1 MQNISPKNMDLNKKK
16 LTEDIKKL
24 IPEASTVNVNFGK
37 KRIPLP
43 PNIMVFQTF
52 AFLAATELKPATNK
66 VLMLFFA
73 SSAYENYVG
82 MDIITIGEKLNI
94 TSRSVIAA
102 INELEKNKI
111 IIRTKHPSDKR
122 RNDYF
127 LNPFSSWKGN
137 AESRKKMIEIMPSNQ
152 LDLFGISEQDHK
164 IREGNEIRKNTPL
177 LDNQRNI
184 IDLIEEIKLE
194 KQ

>member
-1 MQNISPKNMDLNKKK
+1 MDLNKKK

>member
-37 KRIPLP
+37 KRFPLP

>member
-1 MQNISPKNMDLNKKK
+1 MDLNKKK
-16 LTEDIKKL
+16 LAEDIKKL
-24 IPEASTVNVNFGK
+24 IPEASTISVNFGK

-73 SSAYENYVG
+73 NSAYENYVG
-82 MDIITIGEKLNI
+82 MDIVTIGEKLNI
-94 TSRSVIAA
+94 SERSVINA

-127 LNPFSSWKGN
+127 LNPFTSWKGN
-137 AESRKKMIEIMPSNQ
+137 AESRKKMIEIIPPNQ
-152 LDLFGISEQDHK
+152 LDLFGISEEDHK
-164 IREGNEIRKNTPL
+164 IREKNEIKNGVQL
-177 LDNQRNI
+177 IENQTNI
-184 IDLIEEIKLE
+184 IDQIKELEDWKEISLTTDFK
-194 KQ
+194 

>member
-1 MQNISPKNMDLNKKK
+1 MDMNKKK
-16 LTEDIKKL
+16 IAEDIKKL
-24 IPEASTVNVNFGK
+24 VPEASTINVNFGK

-73 SSAYENYVG
+73 NSAYENYVG
-82 MDIITIGEKLNI
+82 MDIVTIGEKLNI
-94 TSRSVIAA
+94 SERSVINA

-111 IIRTKHPSDKR
+111 IIRTKHPNDKR

-127 LNPFSSWKGN
+127 LIFFTSWKGN
-137 AESRKKMIEIMPSNQ
+137 AESRKKMIEIIAANQ
-152 LDLFGISEQDHK
+152 LDLFGISEEDHK
-164 IREGNEIRKNTPL
+164 IREKNEIKNGVQL
-177 LDNQRNI
+177 IENQTNI
-184 IDLIEEIKLE
+184 IDQIKELE
-194 KQ
+194 DK

>member
-177 LDNQRNI
+177 LDNQKNI